1 MRPPRI
7 LLALCLGLLAG
18 AFVAACGKSEDPD
31 TPTQAVTVVTFP
43 VVDEKGEQQQAEAEL
58 GFPVLAT
65 KNTTRVAG
73 ANPIADAAAAARA
86 VFPSVTPEARPK
98 AITLVDVGDWRAA
111 LAASVLMSAP
121 IHAPVLMT
129 EGVEMP
135 DTTQSAI
142 DALSPTGSE
151 PAGGAQAIRVGDVAR
166 PPGLK
171 TTDLVGKDPATLARA
186 IDAFQAS
193 AKGTSSDVVLVVSS
207 ERPEYAM
214 PAAAW
219 AAKSGDPILFT
230 EKDTLPEA
238 TKAAIVAHR
247 SPRIYVLGPSE
258 VISPQVTRALRPL
271 GEVIRV
277 GDQDPQSNA
286 VAFARYAD
294 AQFGWGVIDP
304 GHGFVFANPTRPSD
318 AAAASPLSASGTW
331 GPLLLVANDGSLPQA
346 VSDYLLDV
354 QPGYRDNP
362 TRGVYNHGWLI
373 GDDKAIS
380 VAAQAAID
388 AAMEIAPVN
397 TEEPPPSTTTT
408 TTTTPTTTSTTQTTT
423 TP

>member
-1 MRPPRI
+1 MPRPRMI
-7 LLALCLGLLAG
+7 AVLSLALAAGLLVG
-18 AFVAACGKSEDPD
+18 ACGKTDQKPQEP
-31 TPTQAVTVVTFP
+31 AVTVVTFP
-43 VVDEKGEQQQAEAEL
+43 VEGPKGEKKSAEAEL

-73 ANPIADAAAAARA
+73 TDPIADAAAAARA
-86 VFPSVTPEARPK
+86 VFPAVTPELRPK
-98 AITLVDVGDWRAA
+98 AVTLVDVHDWRAA
-111 LAASVLMSAP
+111 IAASVLMASP
-121 IHAPVLMT
+121 IHAPILMT
-129 EGVEMP
+129 DGTKMP
-135 DTTQSAI
+135 KTTQSAL

-151 PAGGAQAIRVGDVAR
+151 PAGGAQAVRIGDVAR

-193 AKGTSSDVVLVVSS
+193 AKGTSSDAVVLVSS
-207 ERPEYAM
+207 EQPEYAM

-230 EKDTLPEA
+230 EKDTLPEP
-238 TKAAIVAHR
+238 TRAAIVAHR
-247 SPRIYVLGPSE
+247 SPRIYVLGPSS
-258 VISPQVTRALRPL
+258 VIAPKVTRELRAL
-271 GEVIRV
+271 GDVIRV

-286 VAFARYAD
+286 IAFARYAD
-294 AQFGWGVIDP
+294 SSFGWGVTDP
-304 GHGFVFANPTRPSD
+304 GHGLVFVNPKNPAD

-331 GPLLLVANDGSLPQA
+331 GPLLLVGEDGSLPKS
-346 VSDYLLDV
+346 VSDYLFDI

-362 TRGVYNHGWLI
+362 TRGVYNHGWII

-380 VAAQAAID
+380 VATQSEID
-388 AAMEIAPVN
+388 HALEIAPVN
-397 TEEPPPSTTTT
+397 AAQTTPTTTT
-408 TTTTPTTTSTTQTTT
+408 ETTPTPTTTTPTTT